1 MSGPEIGRHATG
13 RDRTGGGPAA
23 GGFTLPTTRRTVLTL
38 AAAPAASLAFGG
50 RRAIADEPAGAGA
63 PGSAGAPA
71 AGERHGLSV
80 FGDLQYAPDFTHFE
94 WVNPAAPK
102 AGRMVFTP
110 PSWAFNQNPQTFNT
124 FNSFILQGDAP
135 PRIETIFDTLMVRAL
150 DEPDAMYGLVARSV
164 EVSDGGDTYTFRLR
178 PEARFHDGTPLTAD
192 DVAWSLMTLKE
203 DGHPLITAPLLEMT
217 AAEATAP
224 DTVVVRFTGEHSRQL
239 PLLVAGL
246 PIFSRAWYASRDFTA
261 GSLEPPLASGPYRIG
276 RFEPGRYIEYDRVA
290 DWWGKDLP
298 VSVGLY
304 NFDVLRIEFYRDRQV
319 AFEALKK
326 GDVTYREEH
335 TSRTWMTGYDFPAAR
350 DGRVKREEFPDRQP
364 SGAQG
369 FFLNLRR
376 SKFADPR
383 TREALGLAFDF
394 EWSNANLF
402 YGLYTRTESF
412 FENSE
417 MKATG
422 VPSAAELVL
431 LEPLRG
437 QLPEAV
443 FGEAWLAPV
452 SDGSGQDRRLLR
464 RASDLLKEAG
474 WQRNGGQLVDAA
486 GAPFTIEFLEN
497 DPSSSRIVQ
506 PFIRN
511 LKLLGIDATERIVDP
526 AQYQVRTDRFDFD
539 ATGMRFSLSSTPG
552 DNLREF
558 FSSRSAE
565 TNGSRNMAGIADPAV
580 DVLVEAVIAAPTRAD
595 MQVAARALDRVLRV
609 LMPWVPNWYK
619 ASHTVAYWDL
629 FGFPSEQPRYGFP
642 VESTWWWDAER
653 AAALG
658 RTG

>member
-1 MSGPEIGRHATG
+1 VNGK
-13 RDRTGGGPAA
+13 AA
-23 GGFTLPTTRRTVLTL
+23 GRGTAWRGDGTCLPATRRTVLTL
-38 AAAPAASLAFGG
+38 AAGSVAAMALGG
-50 RRAIADEPAGAGA
+50 RRALAEEPGATTA
-63 PGSAGAPA
+63 PTAASANAA
-71 AGERHGLSV
+71 AATAGERHGLSV
-80 FGDLQYAPDFTHFE
+80 FGDLKYAPDFPHFD
-94 WVNPAAPK
+94 WVNPQAPK
-102 AGRMVFTP
+102 GGRMVFTP

-124 FNSFILQGDAP
+124 FNSFVLRGDAP

-150 DEPDAMYGLVARSV
+150 DEPDAMYGLVARSA
-164 EVSDGGDTYTFRLR
+164 EVSPDGNAVIFRLR
-178 PEARFHDGTPLTAD
+178 PEARFHDGSPLTAE
-192 DVAWSLMTLKE
+192 DVAWSLTTLKE
-203 DGHPLITAPLLEMT
+203 QGHPLIVLPLQEMT

-224 DTVVVRFTGEHSRQL
+224 DTVVVSFSGRQSRQL
-239 PLLVAGL
+239 PLIIAGL
-246 PIFSRAWYASRDFTA
+246 PIFSKAWYAGRDFTA
-261 GSLEPPLASGPYRIG
+261 GSLEPPLGSGAYRIG
-276 RFEPGRYIEYDRVA
+276 RFEPGRFIEYERVP

-298 VSVGLY
+298 VAIGQG
-304 NFDVLRIEFYRDRQV
+304 NFDVLRLEFYRDRQI

-326 GDVTYREEH
+326 GDVTFREEH
-335 TSRTWMTGYDFPAAR
+335 TSRTWMTGYDFPAVR

-376 SKFADPR
+376 AKFADLR

-402 YGLYTRTESF
+402 YGLYTRTQSF

-422 VPSAAELVL
+422 RPSPAELAL
-431 LEPLRG
+431 LEPFRG
-437 QLPEAV
+437 EVPEAV

-474 WQRNGGQLVDAA
+474 WRRDGGQLVDAA
-486 GAPFTIEFLEN
+486 GNPFVIEFLEN
-497 DPSSSRIVQ
+497 DASSSRIVQ

-526 AQYQVRTDRFDFD
+526 VQYQARTDTFDFD
-539 ATGMRFSLSSTPG
+539 VTGLRFSLSSTPG
-552 DNLREF
+552 DELRQF
-558 FSSRSAE
+558 FSSKSAG
-565 TNGSRNMAGIADPAV
+565 TDGSRNMAGIANPAV
-580 DVLVEAVIAAPTRAD
+580 DALVEAVIAAPTRAD
-595 MQVAARALDRVLRV
+595 MEVAARALDRVLRV
-609 LMPWVPNWYK
+609 LLPWVPNWYK

-629 FGFPSEQPRYGFP
+629 FGFPAEQPRYGFP

-653 AAALG
+653 ATAIG
-658 RTG
+658 KSG

>member
-1 MSGPEIGRHATG
+1 VSGEAAGR
-13 RDRTGGGPAA
+13 GPAWR
-23 GGFTLPTTRRTVLTL
+23 GERTSLPATRRTVLTL
-38 AAAPAASLAFGG
+38 AAGSVAAMAFGG
-50 RRAIADEPAGAGA
+50 RPAFAEEPAA
-63 PGSAGAPA
+63 SVAPA
-71 AGERHGLSV
+71 VTPGTEAPAVAGERHGLSV
-80 FGDLQYAPDFTHFE
+80 FGDLKYGPDFPHFD
-94 WVNPAAPK
+94 WVNPQAPK
-102 AGRMVFTP
+102 GGRMVFTP

-124 FNSFILQGDAP
+124 FNSFVLRGDAP
-135 PRIETIFDTLMVRAL
+135 PRIETTFDTLMVRAL

-164 EVSDGGDTYTFRLR
+164 EVAPDRNAITFRLR
-178 PEARFHDGTPLTAD
+178 PEARFHDGSPLTAE
-192 DVAWSLMTLKE
+192 DVAWSLTTLKE
-203 DGHPLITAPLLEMT
+203 YGHPLIVLPLQEMT

-224 DTVVVRFTGEHSRQL
+224 DTVVVRFSGRQSRQL
-239 PLLVAGL
+239 PLIVAGL
-246 PIFSRAWYASRDFTA
+246 PIFSKAWYAGRDFTA

-276 RFEPGRYIEYDRVA
+276 RFEPGRYIEYERVA
-290 DWWGKDLP
+290 DWWGKNLP
-298 VSVGLY
+298 VSVGQS

-335 TSRTWMTGYDFPAAR
+335 TSRTWMTGYDFPAVR
-350 DGRVKREEFPDRQP
+350 DGRVKRAEFPDRNP

-376 SKFADPR
+376 AKFADLR

-422 VPSAAELVL
+422 LPTPAELAL
-431 LEPLRG
+431 LEPFRG
-437 QLPEAV
+437 TIPDAA

-474 WQRNGGQLVDAA
+474 WRRDGGQLVDPD
-486 GAPFTIEFLEN
+486 GNPFVIEFLEN
-497 DPSSSRIVQ
+497 DTSSSRIVQ

-526 AQYQVRTDRFDFD
+526 VQYQARTDSFDFD
-539 ATGMRFSLSSTPG
+539 VTGLRFSLSSTPG
-552 DNLREF
+552 DELRQF
-558 FSSRSAE
+558 FSSASAR
-565 TNGSRNMAGIADPAV
+565 TDGSRNMAGIANPAV
-580 DVLVEAVIAAPTRAD
+580 DALVEAVIAAPNRAD
-595 MQVAARALDRVLRV
+595 MEVAARALDRVLRT
-609 LMPWVPNWYK
+609 LIPWVPNWYK

-629 FGFPSEQPRYGFP
+629 FGFPAEQPRYGFP
-642 VESTWWWDAER
+642 VESTWWWEAER

-658 RTG
+658 KSG

>member
-1 MSGPEIGRHATG
+1 VNGKAAGR
-13 RDRTGGGPAA
+13 GPAWRGEGA
-23 GGFTLPTTRRTVLTL
+23 FLPATRRTVLTL
-38 AAAPAASLAFGG
+38 AAGSLATMALGG
-50 RRAIADEPAGAGA
+50 RRALAEEPAATGVPSAA
-63 PGSAGAPA
+63 PDKA
-71 AGERHGLSV
+71 AAAATGERHGLSV
-80 FGDLQYAPDFTHFE
+80 FGDLKYAPDFPHFD
-94 WVNPAAPK
+94 WVNPQAPK
-102 AGRMVFTP
+102 GGRMVFTP

-124 FNSFILQGDAP
+124 FNSFVLRGDAP
-135 PRIETIFDTLMVRAL
+135 PRIETTFDTLMVRAL

-164 EVSDGGDTYTFRLR
+164 EVAPDRNAVTFRLR
-178 PEARFHDGTPLTAD
+178 PEARFHDGSPLTAE
-192 DVAWSLMTLKE
+192 DVAWSLTTLKE
-203 DGHPLITAPLLEMT
+203 QGHPLIVLPLQEMT

-224 DTVVVRFTGEHSRQL
+224 DTVVVRFSGRQSRQL
-239 PLLVAGL
+239 PLIVAGL
-246 PIFSRAWYASRDFTA
+246 PIFSKAWYAGRDFTA
-261 GSLEPPLASGPYRIG
+261 GSLEPPLGSGAYRIG
-276 RFEPGRYIEYDRVA
+276 RFEPGRYIEYERVP

-298 VSVGLY
+298 VAIGQG
-304 NFDVLRIEFYRDRQV
+304 NFDVLRVEFYRDRQI

-326 GDVTYREEH
+326 GDVTFREEH
-335 TSRTWMTGYDFPAAR
+335 TSRTWMTGYDFPAVR

-376 SKFADPR
+376 AKFADLR

-422 VPSAAELVL
+422 LPSPAELAL
-431 LEPLRG
+431 LEPFRG
-437 QLPEAV
+437 EVPEAV

-474 WQRNGGQLVDAA
+474 WRRDGGQLVDAN
-486 GAPFTIEFLEN
+486 GTPFVIEFLEN
-497 DPSSSRIVQ
+497 DTSSSRIVQ

-526 AQYQVRTDRFDFD
+526 VQYQARTDSFDFD
-539 ATGMRFSLSSTPG
+539 VTGLRFSLSSTPG
-552 DNLREF
+552 DELRQF
-558 FSSRSAE
+558 FSSKSAG
-565 TNGSRNMAGIADPAV
+565 TDGSRNMAGIANPAV
-580 DVLVEAVIAAPTRAD
+580 DALVEAVIAAPNRAD
-595 MQVAARALDRVLRV
+595 MEVAARALDRVLRV
-609 LMPWVPNWYK
+609 LLPWVPNWYK

-629 FGFPSEQPRYGFP
+629 FGFPAEQPRYGFP
-642 VESTWWWDAER
+642 VESTWWWEAER

-658 RTG
+658 KS